1 MLHTNTT
8 RGWGIAIGMIS
19 ILFLMGA
26 SLVYGY
32 TNTTWH

>member
-8 RGWGIAIGMIS
+8 RGWGVVIGTLL
-19 ILFLMGA
+19 ILFLMSA

-32 TNTTWH
+32 TDTT